1 MPDRCASPL
10 VARPRSEAPRSMDTK
25 WLRNSFVYLIIL
37 VAIIALFF
45 TVVQPAAER
54 DNTQISLSDLAQGVK
69 KGDVKKITASEDK
82 LTIEWTG
89 RGKLTA
95 RKEGDISVPQLLQV
109 YGVTP
114 DQLQQVDY
122 TVENPPPFTN

>member
-1 MPDRCASPL
+1 
-10 VARPRSEAPRSMDTK
+10 MDTK

-54 DNTQISLSDLAQGVK
+54 DSTQISLSELAQGVK
-69 KGDVKKITASEDK
+69 SGQVKKITQSDDK
-82 LTIEWTG
+82 LTIDWTG
-89 RGKLTA
+89 RGKLSA
-95 RKEGDISVPQLLQV
+95 RKGSDVDVPQLLVQA

-114 DQLQQVDY
+114 EQFSQVEY
-122 TVENPPPFTN
+122 TIE